1 MTSSLLQSY
10 YVASSSMK
18 KAMRWENGGCSRREQ
33 PHIVITG
40 LDIDSTLSLC
50 KDVAESIMAKVQGL
64 IRK

>member
-1 MTSSLLQSY
+1 MVVPEESS
-10 YVASSSMK
+10 
-18 KAMRWENGGCSRREQ
+18 
-33 PHIVITG
+33 HIIIVITG